1 MRAVDAQKIILLRE
15 NAGLTQG
22 QLAEHLGMSQSGFSM
37 IESGDT
43 KSPRQATRDKL
54 AAFFDVTPDH
64 IEIDYDL
71 SEENAE
77 LQIQV
82 EELTGQVDALKS
94 KLKEQKDFTKPKY
107 SDADVTRLIMQWI
120 DR

>member
-1 MRAVDAQKIILLRE
+1 MRPIDAQKIILLRE
-15 NAGLTQG
+15 NAGLTMG
-22 QLAEHLGMSQSGFSM
+22 QFAEHIGMSQSGVSM
-37 IESGDT
+37 IESGET
-43 KSPRQATRDKL
+43 KSPRQATREKI
-54 AAFFDVTPDH
+54 AAFFDVTMDH

-77 LQIQV
+77 LQTQV
-82 EELTGQVDALKS
+82 EELTEQVDALKA